1 MFLRQVSLDDSCRM
15 SGLIRSSGGFGALR
29 KGKNRGSAT
38 MGFPRAR
45 GGGFGSW
52 VNIGC
57 RGLVANRLFHFGLR
71 FDVMDIGVG
80 NFPPEITALP
90 ANFHVLLEKDGTSG
104 IATEN
109 SRGRQQHISR
119 PILH

>member
-1 MFLRQVSLDDSCRM
+1 MR
-15 SGLIRSSGGFGALR
+15 
-29 KGKNRGSAT
+29 
-38 MGFPRAR
+38 FPRAR

-52 VNIGC
+52 IDTG
-57 RGLVANRLFHFGLR
+57 RWGFVASRLFHFALR

-80 NFPPEITALP
+80 NFPTEITALP

-119 PILH
+119 PILDSYSMAQVLGIGCH